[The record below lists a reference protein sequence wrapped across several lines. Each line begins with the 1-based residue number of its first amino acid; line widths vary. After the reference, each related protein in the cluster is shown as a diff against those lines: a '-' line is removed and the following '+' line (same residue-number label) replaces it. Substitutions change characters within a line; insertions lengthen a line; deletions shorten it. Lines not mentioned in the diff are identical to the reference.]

1 MVFYTSDRFKGSVLQ
16 TWISVTSD
24 RIRAATLKEIEN
36 KGESV
41 SECTVELEIKSQQNL
56 DQKSSTKLRKL
67 QELTTPLLVNYTTV
81 IVFFSLK
88 EDWDANKFVS
98 SGFTTNSQ
106 QRSYMFQL
114 KAADTTNFD
123 TINRFQMEVDGTI
136 VTDTPLTPEPEGDG
150 NSTLIWAIIGAAMG
164 TLATA
169 FLIGT
174 AIYVRKRNRRKNS
187 DKNSMEGADVFPDV
201 EVSTKDTKPQAS
213 SYFGT
218 IESREGDQDDVSTL
232 GDPYFGEAVN
242 AVMDRDDT
250 VAESMISAEQDMYV
264 YGVGRPRLDTG
275 ASSRMD
281 TTISG
286 KSGAKMMFNDDT
298 TLEDIYKTP
307 AMNIYDQ
314 EDGNS
319 ERITVVAPSG
329 KLGIVI
335 DNPGGDI
342 PIVHAIKETSALHG
356 RIKVGD
362 FLLSVDERDCRGM
375 SAVAVSKLISS
386 RCENPSR
393 TFVILRGST
402 TGGE

>member
-150 NSTLIWAIIGAAMG
+150 N
-164 TLATA
+164 
-169 FLIGT
+169 
-174 AIYVRKRNRRKNS
+174 R
-187 DKNSMEGADVFPDV
+187 
-201 EVSTKDTKPQAS
+201 
-213 SYFGT
+213 
-218 IESREGDQDDVSTL
+218 
-232 GDPYFGEAVN
+232 
-242 AVMDRDDT
+242 
-250 VAESMISAEQDMYV
+250 
-264 YGVGRPRLDTG
+264 
-275 ASSRMD
+275 
-281 TTISG
+281 
-286 KSGAKMMFNDDT
+286 
-298 TLEDIYKTP
+298 
-307 AMNIYDQ
+307 
-314 EDGNS
+314 
-319 ERITVVAPSG
+319 
-329 KLGIVI
+329 
-335 DNPGGDI
+335 
-342 PIVHAIKETSALHG
+342 
-356 RIKVGD
+356 
-362 FLLSVDERDCRGM
+362 
-375 SAVAVSKLISS
+375 
-386 RCENPSR
+386 
-393 TFVILRGST
+393 
-402 TGGE
+402 